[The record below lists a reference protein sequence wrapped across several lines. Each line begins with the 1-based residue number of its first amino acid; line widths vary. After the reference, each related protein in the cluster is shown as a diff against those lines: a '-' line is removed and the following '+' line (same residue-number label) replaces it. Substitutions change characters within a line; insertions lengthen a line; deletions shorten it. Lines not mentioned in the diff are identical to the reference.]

1 MGGCSAYALRSL
13 ALSLRLL
20 VQDMRKP
27 RALVPGDRI
36 AIVAPASPF
45 DRDSFQAGVAE
56 IEEFGLEPVLTD
68 GVYARRGYL
77 AGDAATRATALM
89 SAWCDPSIAAVIA
102 ARGGYGSA
110 QLLPLLDR
118 DVFRATPKLFIGH
131 SDVTAL
137 LGYLTLQC
145 DTTCLHGPMVV
156 NLASGEASYDKGSLR
171 RCLMQTEPVG
181 ELTTDEL
188 VAFRPGDARGPLL
201 GGTLTQLVA
210 SLGTPYAFAPP
221 EGFVLLLDE
230 VGERPYR
237 LDRMFTQL
245 AGSGV
250 LDRAAAIVC
259 GEFPACDEP
268 AGQPAARAVLAEL
281 LDGFPGPVLFG
292 LPTGHTTG
300 PALTVPLGV
309 EVRVVA
315 DGRARV
321 VVTEAAVS

>member
-1 MGGCSAYALRSL
+1 M
-13 ALSLRLL
+13 
-20 VQDMRKP
+20 
-27 RALVPGDRI
+27 PGDRI
-36 AIVAPASPF
+36 AVVAPASPF
-45 DRDSFQAGVAE
+45 DRDSFQAGLAE
-56 IEEFGLEPVLTD
+56 IGKLGFEPVLPD
-68 GVYARRGYL
+68 GVFARRGYL
-77 AGDAATRATALM
+77 AGEASTRAAALM
-89 SAWCDPSIAAVIA
+89 SAWCDSSVAAVIA

-118 DVFRATPKLFIGH
+118 DIFLTSPKLFIGH

-156 NLASGEASYDKGSLR
+156 NMGSGESGYDERSLR
-171 RCLMQTEPVG
+171 HCLMQTEPLG
-181 ELTTDEL
+181 ELTADGL
-188 VAFRPGDARGPLL
+188 VAFRPGEARGRLL

-210 SLGTPYAFAPP
+210 SLGTAYAFAPP
-221 EGFVLLLDE
+221 EGFVLLVDE

-237 LDRMFTQL
+237 IDRMFTQL

-268 AGQPAARAVLAEL
+268 SGRPTARAVLAEL

-309 EVRVVA
+309 EVHVVG
-315 DGRARV
+315 GRQSRV
-321 VVTEAAVS
+321 VVTEAPVS